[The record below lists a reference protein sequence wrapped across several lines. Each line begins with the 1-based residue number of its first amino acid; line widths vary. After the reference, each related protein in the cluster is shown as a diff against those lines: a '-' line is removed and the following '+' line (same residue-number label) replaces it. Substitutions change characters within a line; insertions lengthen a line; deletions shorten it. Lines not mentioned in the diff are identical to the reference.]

1 MQSVNVILKPLK
13 GSDQLD
19 LQAQPPNTTVL
30 ELKAQYAE
38 KFSLDKTKIKL
49 LLNKRPC
56 TDLKTLK
63 DILPDPLPTKADFSV
78 MLLAGASTPSQAST
92 PAPASPAVK
101 ADDSQ
106 KLPPDSAP
114 LSEHAQAEAEAL
126 PHAHDTATQMLQN
139 DEFWADLKDFL
150 VQRLRDEDQG
160 ERLVRIFRKAS
171 N

>member
-1 MQSVNVILKPLK
+1 
-13 GSDQLD
+13 
-19 LQAQPPNTTVL
+19 
-30 ELKAQYAE
+30 
-38 KFSLDKTKIKL
+38 
-49 LLNKRPC
+49 
-56 TDLKTLK
+56 
-63 DILPDPLPTKADFSV
+63 

-126 PHAHDTATQMLQN
+126 PHAHDTATQMLQS

-160 ERLVRIFRKAS
+160 ERLVSIFRKAS
-171 N
+171 T

>member
-1 MQSVNVILKPLK
+1 
-13 GSDQLD
+13 
-19 LQAQPPNTTVL
+19 
-30 ELKAQYAE
+30 
-38 KFSLDKTKIKL
+38 
-49 LLNKRPC
+49 
-56 TDLKTLK
+56 
-63 DILPDPLPTKADFSV
+63 

-101 ADDSQ
+101 PEDSQ

-126 PHAHDTATQMLQN
+126 PHAHDTATQMLQS

-160 ERLVRIFRKAS
+160 ERLVRLFRSAS
-171 N
+171 T